1 MPEYDLSVNCDELYH
16 YGVKGMKWGVRRYQ
30 YADGTRTPAGIRRY
44 GKNKE
49 SEFKSKARQVV
60 NSAKTKLT
68 GKQYVDGYL
77 NKRTTFSRIQTSKD
91 FENHAFYATYKKQD
105 SNKYMGLFGKN
116 LKSRAN
122 ADAKNAEKK
131 AEKTGDIVDI
141 NKAKEL
147 RTTADNMKI
156 YQLKINSIKKL
167 KIPSDENASHITA
180 NLLKEKDFRENTI
193 ASIQYSKSQMK
204 RPTQQIL
211 FNQAQKAL
219 NKDPSHMS
227 SSEKVA
233 VYKALNLSLTFHNKE
248 QIAVQNRF
256 YSELKKKGYN
266 ALLDYN
272 DKEFSS
278 YHAKRPMIVFDM
290 DSVKL
295 QSVAETNPKIVNRL
309 YTRYNAERISKE
321 VLANTIGYVSK
332 LGNKSLSEC
341 EAFVNNKVNNY
352 LQ

>member
-1 MPEYDLSVNCDELYH
+1 
-16 YGVKGMKWGVRRYQ
+16 
-30 YADGTRTPAGIRRY
+30 
-44 GKNKE
+44 
-49 SEFKSKARQVV
+49 
-60 NSAKTKLT
+60 
-68 GKQYVDGYL
+68 
-77 NKRTTFSRIQTSKD
+77 
-91 FENHAFYATYKKQD
+91 
-105 SNKYMGLFGKN
+105 
-116 LKSRAN
+116 
-122 ADAKNAEKK
+122 
-131 AEKTGDIVDI
+131 
-141 NKAKEL
+141 
-147 RTTADNMKI
+147 
-156 YQLKINSIKKL
+156 
-167 KIPSDENASHITA
+167 
-180 NLLKEKDFRENTI
+180 
-193 ASIQYSKSQMK
+193 MK
-204 RPTQQIL
+204 RPLQQL
-211 FNQAQKAL
+211 LLNQAQKAL
-219 NKDPSHMS
+219 IKDPSYMS
-227 SSEKVA
+227 SSEKAA

-295 QSVAETNPKIVNRL
+295 QSVTETNPKIVNRL

-341 EAFVNNKVNNY
+341 EAFVNNKLNNY

>member
-1 MPEYDLSVNCDELYH
+1 MSNNELYH

-44 GKNKE
+44 GTIKE
-49 SEFKSKARQVV
+49 AKFKTKIRQAVGT
-60 NSAKTKLT
+60 AKTKLT

-77 NKRTTFSRIQTSKD
+77 KKGTTFSRIQSSKD
-91 FENHAFYATYKKQD
+91 FGNHAFYATYKKQD

-131 AEKTGDIVDI
+131 AKKTKDIADI
-141 NKAKEL
+141 AKAKEL
-147 RTTADNMKI
+147 RSTANNMKI
-156 YQLKINSIKKL
+156 YQLKINSVKKL
-167 KIPSDENASHITA
+167 KVPSDENASHITA
-180 NLLKEKDFRENTI
+180 NLLKEKDFRENLIT
-193 ASIQYSKSQMK
+193 SIQYSKSQMK
-204 RPTQQIL
+204 RPLQQLL

-219 NKDPSHMS
+219 IKDPSYMS
-227 SSEKVA
+227 SSEKAA

-248 QIAVQNRF
+248 QIEVQNRF

-295 QSVAETNPKIVNRL
+295 QSVAETNTKIVNRL

>member
-1 MPEYDLSVNCDELYH
+1 
-16 YGVKGMKWGVRRYQ
+16 
-30 YADGTRTPAGIRRY
+30 
-44 GKNKE
+44 
-49 SEFKSKARQVV
+49 
-60 NSAKTKLT
+60 
-68 GKQYVDGYL
+68 
-77 NKRTTFSRIQTSKD
+77 
-91 FENHAFYATYKKQD
+91 
-105 SNKYMGLFGKN
+105 
-116 LKSRAN
+116 
-122 ADAKNAEKK
+122 
-131 AEKTGDIVDI
+131 
-141 NKAKEL
+141 
-147 RTTADNMKI
+147 
-156 YQLKINSIKKL
+156 
-167 KIPSDENASHITA
+167 
-180 NLLKEKDFRENTI
+180 
-193 ASIQYSKSQMK
+193 MK
-204 RPTQQIL
+204 RPLQQLL
-211 FNQAQKAL
+211 FNQAQKAMT
-219 NKDPSHMS
+219 KDPSKMS

>member
-1 MPEYDLSVNCDELYH
+1 
-16 YGVKGMKWGVRRYQ
+16 
-30 YADGTRTPAGIRRY
+30 
-44 GKNKE
+44 
-49 SEFKSKARQVV
+49 
-60 NSAKTKLT
+60 
-68 GKQYVDGYL
+68 
-77 NKRTTFSRIQTSKD
+77 
-91 FENHAFYATYKKQD
+91 
-105 SNKYMGLFGKN
+105 MGLFGKN

-131 AEKTGDIVDI
+131 AEKTKDIADI
-141 NKAKEL
+141 AKAKEL
-147 RTTADNMKI
+147 RSTANNMKI
-156 YQLKINSIKKL
+156 YQLKINSVKKL
-167 KIPSDENASHITA
+167 KVPSDENASYITT
-180 NLLKEKDFRENTI
+180 NLLKEKDFRENLLE
-193 ASIQYSKSQMK
+193 SIQYSKSQMK
-204 RPTQQIL
+204 RPLQQLL

-219 NKDPSHMS
+219 IKDPSYMS
-227 SSEKVA
+227 SSEKAA

-341 EAFVNNKVNNY
+341 EAFVNNKLNNY

>member
-1 MPEYDLSVNCDELYH
+1 MSNNELYH

-44 GKNKE
+44 GTIKE
-49 SEFKSKARQVV
+49 AKFKTKIRQAVGT
-60 NSAKTKLT
+60 AKTKLT

-77 NKRTTFSRIQTSKD
+77 KKGTTFSRIQSSKD

-131 AEKTGDIVDI
+131 AKKTKDIADI
-141 NKAKEL
+141 AIAKEL
-147 RTTADNMKI
+147 RSTANNMKI
-156 YQLKINSIKKL
+156 YQLKINSVKKL
-167 KIPSDENASHITA
+167 KVPSDENASHITA
-180 NLLKEKDFRENTI
+180 NLLKEKDFRENLIT
-193 ASIQYSKSQMK
+193 SIQYSKSQMK
-204 RPTQQIL
+204 RPLQQLL

-219 NKDPSHMS
+219 IKDPSYMS
-227 SSEKVA
+227 SSEKA
-233 VYKALNLSLTFHNKE
+233 SVYKALNLSLTFHNKE

>member
-1 MPEYDLSVNCDELYH
+1 
-16 YGVKGMKWGVRRYQ
+16 
-30 YADGTRTPAGIRRY
+30 
-44 GKNKE
+44 
-49 SEFKSKARQVV
+49 
-60 NSAKTKLT
+60 
-68 GKQYVDGYL
+68 
-77 NKRTTFSRIQTSKD
+77 
-91 FENHAFYATYKKQD
+91 
-105 SNKYMGLFGKN
+105 MGLFGKN

-122 ADAKNAEKK
+122 AETKNAEKK
-131 AEKTGDIVDI
+131 AEKTKDIADI
-141 NKAKEL
+141 AKAKEL
-147 RTTADNMKI
+147 RSTANNMKI

-180 NLLKEKDFRENTI
+180 NLLKEKDFRENTL